1 MSDRFSAY
9 EHLPMMQSQ
18 RYWAHLIRDLSA
30 NAERQEDRGGIG
42 QELLALQQQLVVQWN
57 Q

>member
-30 NAERQEDRGGIG
+30 NAESQEDRGGIG